1 MIKVSREW
9 QCLTESSKSVISKYH
24 NELPVKLGGMAK
36 EFGLVVKVATLSA
49 NISGEIKEVNGVV
62 IVKINRHEVKAR
74 QRFTLAHEIAHFLLH
89 RHLLKDGI
97 QDDVLY
103 RSKQSNAVEAE
114 ANRLAADILMP
125 AVKTQ
130 ELINKLRPELEWEK
144 VYEEVADCLLV
155 SSTALKIKLGKS

>member
-1 MIKVSREW
+1 MIKVSSEW
-9 QCLTESSKSVISKYH
+9 HCLSESSKSIICKYQ
-24 NELPVKLGGMAK
+24 NELPVKLGEIAK
-36 EFGLVVKVATLSA
+36 EFGLIVKVATLSA
-49 NISGEIKEVNGVV
+49 NISGEIKEIDGV
-62 IVKINRHEVKAR
+62 ITIKINRHEVKAR

-89 RHLLKDGI
+89 RHLLKEGI

-125 AVKTQ
+125 AIKTQ
-130 ELINKLRPELEWEK
+130 ALIDSLRPDLEWEK

-155 SSTALKIKLGKS
+155 SSTALKIKLGKA